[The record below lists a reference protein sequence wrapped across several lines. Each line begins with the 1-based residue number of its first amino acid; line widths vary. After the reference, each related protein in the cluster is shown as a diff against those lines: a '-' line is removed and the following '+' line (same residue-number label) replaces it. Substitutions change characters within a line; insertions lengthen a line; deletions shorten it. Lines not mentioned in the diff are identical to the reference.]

1 MATSADI
8 INSGDIFYEFSYMI
22 ALRPLT
28 EESKKKFRG
37 YINTIFVRPHF
48 SYGRKRTFLH
58 EAVGEGRL
66 DIVEWLLENGAN
78 PNINATECSP
88 LHEAALSTYGETC
101 IIDILLKY
109 GANPN
114 LYNNAGSTPLWYV
127 IDNDRYSDC
136 VQSLLNYGA
145 YAYKPNKYNPSEIPY
160 HFASEKNKKIIDR
173 HLGRE

>member
-1 MATSADI
+1 MSNETE
-8 INSGDIFYEFSYMI
+8 DIFYEFSHMI
-22 ALRPLT
+22 EFSPLT
-28 EESKKKFRG
+28 EESKNKFRR
-37 YINTIFVRPHF
+37 YINTIFVRPRF
-48 SYGRKRTFLH
+48 YSYGSRKYTFLQ

-66 DIVEWLLENGAN
+66 DVVEWLLENGAD
-78 PNINATECSP
+78 PNINVTGPNGAP

-101 IIDILLKY
+101 MIDILLKY

-114 LYNNAGSTPLWYV
+114 LYDNTGSTPLWYV
-127 IDNDRYSDC
+127 IDNDRYANC

-145 YAYKPNKYNPSEIPY
+145 YAYKPNKYNPNKIPY